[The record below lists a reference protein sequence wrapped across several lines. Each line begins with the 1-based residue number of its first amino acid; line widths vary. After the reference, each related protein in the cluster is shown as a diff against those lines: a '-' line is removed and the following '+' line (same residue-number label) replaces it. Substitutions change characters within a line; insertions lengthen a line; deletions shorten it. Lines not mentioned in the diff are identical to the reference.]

1 MRRAADRHL
10 AVSTWLRLLHGYA
23 VIERELRRAVAD
35 HCTFPQFDVLS
46 QLDRE
51 RDGLTFVEL
60 SRRLLVTAGNLTGI
74 VDRLHAEGLVRR
86 SVDPADRRA
95 FRLTLTPKGRR
106 LVRRA
111 QRHQQFFFGQLGL
124 EIEDLVLE
132 APLLLSEGGSV
143 AIQVR
148 VGEPDEDGAAS
159 IAIVSRPQ
167 HDEEAEWTAHA
178 TGTTCASARARRFAT
193 ATVPSARRGR
203 AAPRPAPNHRVG
215 ASASVCRLMGT
226 FGPPRV
232 SRWVGSLA
240 RLS

>member
-111 QRHQQFFFGQLGL
+111 QRRH
-124 EIEDLVLE
+124 
-132 APLLLSEGGSV
+132 
-143 AIQVR
+143 
-148 VGEPDEDGAAS
+148 
-159 IAIVSRPQ
+159 
-167 HDEEAEWTAHA
+167 
-178 TGTTCASARARRFAT
+178 
-193 ATVPSARRGR
+193 
-203 AAPRPAPNHRVG
+203 HRVLTALLAG
-215 ASASVCRLMGT
+215 MPARDLRVLRRLLDRLRASASS
-226 FGPPRV
+226 RV
-232 SRWVGSLA
+232 A
-240 RLS
+240 RAAR